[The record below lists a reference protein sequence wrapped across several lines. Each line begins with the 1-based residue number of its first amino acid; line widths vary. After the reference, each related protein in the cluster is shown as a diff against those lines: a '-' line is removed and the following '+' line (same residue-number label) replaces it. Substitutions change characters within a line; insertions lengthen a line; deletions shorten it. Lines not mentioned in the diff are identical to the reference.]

1 MDVSK
6 RKFPVSLMLDGD
18 CHRRLQAVSRS
29 TRLSMSELVR
39 LSVGRTL
46 RQLGDPERP
55 DPEAVAALR
64 REAECAPEPPGLD

>member
-6 RKFPVSLMLDGD
+6 RKFPVSLMLDSD

-39 LSVGRTL
+39 LSVHKTL
-46 RQLGDPERP
+46 RQLGDPESP
-55 DPEAVAALR
+55 DAEAVTALR
-64 REAECAPEPPGLD
+64 REATTPEPPGLL

>member
-1 MDVSK
+1 MDISK
-6 RKFPVSLMLDGD
+6 RKFPVSLMLDSD

-29 TRLSMSELVR
+29 TRLSMSQLVR

-55 DPEAVAALR
+55 DVEAVAALR
-64 REAECAPEPPGLD
+64 REAAGAPETSGHD